1 MRRIKLLGAAVAV
14 AGLLGAGA
22 VQGFVP
28 VGPALTGPDR
38 ADSGWQR
45 TPATGTARADSGR
58 QALTGAPTPQ
68 GALTS
73 QGDSGR
79 Q

>member
-1 MRRIKLLGAAVAV
+1 MRRTKLLGAAVAV

-45 TPATGTARADSGR
+45 TPTAVTARVDSGR
-58 QALTGAPTPQ
+58 QALTGALAPQ
-68 GALTS
+68 GDLGW
-73 QGDSGR
+73 Q
-79 Q
+79 